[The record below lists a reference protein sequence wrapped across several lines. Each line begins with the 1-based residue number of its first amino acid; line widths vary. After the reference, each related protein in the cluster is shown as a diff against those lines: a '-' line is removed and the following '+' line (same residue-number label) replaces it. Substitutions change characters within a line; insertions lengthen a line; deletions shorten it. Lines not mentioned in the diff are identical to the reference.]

1 MMIITGFLITILI
14 SIVLSKSWLKVSKKT
29 YLNSE
34 SFRDSTKL
42 GITITS
48 LAFPFMISFSNYFSK
63 TSFWGIIIA
72 FSISTFLG
80 LWNNFS
86 LATLTDQDG
95 KIKIAKDHNNLM
107 PVILVFQFFLMI
119 LGIIFAISYA
129 EKPIE
134 TSRKENKNIIINSN
148 FGIGNSKK
156 ELIRYWGVPEKETKI
171 DDTLLYL
178 YTNQFKKTSFKIIN
192 DTIIEINERKI
203 KSARD
208 K

>member
-1 MMIITGFLITILI
+1 MIITGFIVTILI
-14 SIVLSKSWLKVSKKT
+14 SLVLSKSWLNVSKKS

-48 LAFPFMISFSNYFSK
+48 LAFPFMISFSDYFSK

-86 LATLTDQDG
+86 LATLTDQEG
-95 KIKIAKDHNNLM
+95 KIKIAKEHNNLM
-107 PVILVFQFFLMI
+107 PVFLVFQFFLMI
-119 LGIIFAISYA
+119 LGVVFAISYSK
-129 EKPIE
+129 KPIE
-134 TSRKENKNIIINSN
+134 SSRKEDKTSIIFNN

-156 ELIRYWGVPEKETKI
+156 ELIKYWGVPEKEIKI
-171 DDTLLYL
+171 GDTLVYF
-178 YTNQFKKTSFKIIN
+178 YPNQFQETSFKIIN
-192 DTIIEINERKI
+192 DTIIETNERKI